1 MPRRKNTPAPP
12 LSARPDPFDLVRAR
26 HQRALDLAEL
36 VTASGPEAPPGP
48 GGGVA
53 RWGDLR
59 AALLQQ
65 MDEEERELIP
75 FLAGVSERDVR
86 VIIQE
91 HLHIRDRVSDLDS
104 AFAAGHARPSDLRD
118 LAAVL
123 RAHFR
128 NEQRMLE
135 RSLVPRG

>member
-1 MPRRKNTPAPP
+1 
-12 LSARPDPFDLVRAR
+12 
-26 HQRALDLAEL
+26 
-36 VTASGPEAPPGP
+36 
-48 GGGVA
+48 
-53 RWGDLR
+53 
-59 AALLQQ
+59 

-91 HLHIRDRVSDLDS
+91 HRHIRDRVADLDA
-104 AFAAGHARPSDLRD
+104 AFAAGHARPADLDD

-135 RSLVPRG
+135 RSLAPRA